1 MFRVRAATRKS
12 TKRAISPFRPATDPE
27 VAPAP
32 VAPVTPIIP
41 VATTAPIPPN
51 SAAQAT
57 LATLLEAETVAT
69 LTTKPWLR
77 LERGIRIQKLRAFA
91 EAYPGLS
98 AAEKEGLHAFL
109 VRANDAKQLNTKT
122 QITYEE
128 GRIQSIKGLRV
139 IRSGDPTE
147 APIFKIDGGRQT
159 KRVSHSSTA
168 ATTDDA

>member
-12 TKRAISPFRPATDPE
+12 TKRAISPFRPATDQE
-27 VAPAP
+27 AS
-32 VAPVTPIIP
+32 VTT
-41 VATTAPIPPN
+41 VTSAVGGG

-57 LATLLEAETVAT
+57 LANLLDAETTAT

-77 LERGIRIQKLRAFA
+77 LERGLRIQKLRLFA
-91 EAYPGLS
+91 DAYPGLS
-98 AAEKEGLHAFL
+98 DEEKESLHSFL
-109 VRANDAKQLNTKT
+109 ARANDAKQLNTKS

-159 KRVSHSSTA
+159 KRISHTTTA
-168 ATTDDA
+168 DDNT

>member
-12 TKRAISPFRPATDPE
+12 TKRATSPFHPTTDPE
-27 VAPAP
+27 AP
-32 VAPVTPIIP
+32 VPTPNPLSTAAQTPAIIGGG
-41 VATTAPIPPN
+41 
-51 SAAQAT
+51 SAQAT
-57 LATLLEAETVAT
+57 LANLLEAETVAT

-77 LERGIRIQKLRAFA
+77 LERGFRIQKLRAFA

-109 VRANDAKQLNTKT
+109 VRANDSKQLNTKS

-128 GRIQSIKGLRV
+128 GRIQAIKGLRV

-168 ATTDDA
+168 ATTTDEA